1 MKKIMLII
9 VLIISCVIG
18 YKYMNSTQNLEDDIL
33 YSPSPLPTVS
43 KSLEKLIHQS
53 IIDSE
58 KNENEPVDFI
68 GESHTVLDIQ
78 THKDITVVYMI
89 IYTSSYKNEDI
100 FNPSELGILP
110 TSGCH
115 MPVIF
120 YFQNQQLIN
129 QWTPLDGSEYLPSI
143 KKHFPRSIW
152 YNTYHFMNLYGDK
165 HQKDVQNQLDHYINQ
180 HSLLKKS

>member
-1 MKKIMLII
+1 MKKLILTI
-9 VLIISCVIG
+9 VLIVCCVIG
-18 YKYMNSTQNLEDDIL
+18 YMNSTQSLEDGIL

-43 KSLEKLIHQS
+43 KSLEKVIHQS
-53 IIDSE
+53 IIDFE

-78 THKDITVVYMI
+78 AHKNITSVYMI

-100 FNPSELGILP
+100 LNPSELGILS

-120 YFQNQQLIN
+120 YFQNQKLIDY
-129 QWTPLDGSEYLPSI
+129 WIPLDGDEYWSSI
-143 KKHFPRSIW
+143 KKHFPYYIW
-152 YNTYHFMNLYGDK
+152 YNTYHFIDLYGDK
-165 HQKDVQNQLDHYINQ
+165 HEKDVQNQLNLYINQ
-180 HSLLKKS
+180 HSLLKNS